1 MEDLFYCSVLIIQVD
16 ANTVT
21 NQVTSILEPLK
32 VSDPYYWFLNFLY
45 PVRNVFC
52 FTLGVFDM
60 NMDGDIS
67 FAFKIYLEIMANT
80 LGYFTT
86 RTERYCSV
94 HKTGKMKKYD

>member
-1 MEDLFYCSVLIIQVD
+1 M
-16 ANTVT
+16 
-21 NQVTSILEPLK
+21 
-32 VSDPYYWFLNFLY
+32 
-45 PVRNVFC
+45 FC

-67 FAFKIYLEIMANT
+67 SAFKIYLEIVANT

-94 HKTGKMKKYD
+94 RKTGKMKKHE